1 MLGPSPVDAPND
13 VALTAERSDR
23 QRSETRGAR
32 QAEKRSDH
40 LETDSA
46 GLDEPDV
53 QVSTRRR
60 PNRLGAVVAGVV
72 SNVLGEVG
80 DQIGSLGQVLPRG
93 GVLIDRLW
101 DAGSQTSPSGRLLGP
116 RCGNPSSALFLYWAV
131 TETSPDSPNFKVP
144 HRRNLSHIWGATPSS

>member
-1 MLGPSPVDAPND
+1 M
-13 VALTAERSDR
+13 
-23 QRSETRGAR
+23 
-32 QAEKRSDH
+32 
-40 LETDSA
+40 
-46 GLDEPDV
+46 
-53 QVSTRRR
+53 STRRR
-60 PNRLGAVVAGVV
+60 PNVVAGVV

-131 TETSPDSPNFKVP
+131 TETSPDSPNFKVLFCAP
-144 HRRNLSHIWGATPSS
+144 GRTRTYDRQIRRLLLYPLSYGGPTSVPSGEPYGRARASL